1 MEETKYLSGSKS
13 SHQVTNDDNI
23 FTNITILPKRN
34 LMSAAKNQS
43 MMTPELTGRKTNIL
57 SMNYLKQKSM
67 VVQGN
72 PSGKMTVMNLKF
84 TAKASRRSIMVSANH
99 FTQRPKSINQDSSR
113 NHNFPGLNK
122 KDFL

>member
-1 MEETKYLSGSKS
+1 
-13 SHQVTNDDNI
+13 
-23 FTNITILPKRN
+23 
-34 LMSAAKNQS
+34 

-84 TAKASRRSIMVSANH
+84 TAKAARRSIMVSANH
-99 FTQRPKSINQDSSR
+99 FT
-113 NHNFPGLNK
+113 
-122 KDFL
+122 